1 MTFKSIRHFVI
12 EIIQC
17 TSEINTLK
25 PINLLFFLL
34 SSYQVMIMGG
44 GGGRGE
50 RAEGRGGERTGLTDV
65 KV

>member
-44 GGGRGE
+44 GGEGE
-50 RAEGRGGERTGLTDV
+50 SGQRGGEGKGRG
-65 KV
+65 